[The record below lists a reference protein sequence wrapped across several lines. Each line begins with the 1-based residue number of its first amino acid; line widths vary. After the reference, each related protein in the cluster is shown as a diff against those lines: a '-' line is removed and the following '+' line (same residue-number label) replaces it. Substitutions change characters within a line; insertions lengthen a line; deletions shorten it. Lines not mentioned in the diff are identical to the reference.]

1 MASSPTI
8 MSAWLYLLTEME
20 SGFES
25 GGSKLKT
32 IFFLMKIKTDI
43 YTPTKKKGTSCFSK
57 VSKKQRVFS
66 TKKKKRK
73 RKSKTKTI
81 TNK

>member
-1 MASSPTI
+1 
-8 MSAWLYLLTEME
+8 
-20 SGFES
+20 
-25 GGSKLKT
+25 
-32 IFFLMKIKTDI
+32 MKIKTDI

-81 TNK
+81 TNKQAQVYIYY